1 MVQITPGASSLSH
14 QLAVTFFNIN
24 DMQAAALYVGQDC
37 IARSDTIP
45 VSAIESVFKAL
56 TKKPQMTKSII
67 EKRNEALSP
76 AMTWNDTLGNLETL
90 DNWRKSVGYKLPQE

>member
-1 MVQITPGASSLSH
+1 MVQVTPGASSLSH

-24 DMQAAALYVGQDC
+24 DMQAAALYVGEDC

-45 VSAIESVFKAL
+45 VSAIESVFNAL

-67 EKRNEALSP
+67 EKSINTPFCWSHIDAEIQVEFINE
-76 AMTWNDTLGNLETL
+76 
-90 DNWRKSVGYKLPQE
+90 